1 MISMNLSEV
10 RQKDRDRAEI
20 AAAMARSTIK
30 PTQAPADYRAADFHR
45 ALVLPGSIDHSAEKR
60 RGKK

>member
-1 MISMNLSEV
+1 V
-10 RQKDRDRAEI
+10 TDAEI
-20 AAAMARSTIK
+20 AAAMARSNIK
-30 PTQAPADYRAADFHR
+30 PKQAPADYRAADFHR

>member
-1 MISMNLSEV
+1 MISMNLNDC
-10 RQKDRDRAEI
+10 RQKDLDRAEI
-20 AAAMARSTIK
+20 AAAMARSNIQ

-45 ALVLPGSIDHSAEKR
+45 ALVLPGSIDHDAQKR

>member
-1 MISMNLSEV
+1 MISMNASLIGL
-10 RQKDRDRAEI
+10 KDGPRNQI
-20 AAAMARSTIK
+20 AADIELSNIK

-60 RGKK
+60 RGRK

>member
-1 MISMNLSEV
+1 MISMNLSDV

-20 AAAMARSTIK
+20 AAAMARSNIK

-45 ALVLPGSIDHSAEKR
+45 ALVLPGSIDHDAQKR

>member
-1 MISMNLSEV
+1 MISMNLSDV

-20 AAAMARSTIK
+20 AAAMARSSIK

-45 ALVLPGSIDHSAEKR
+45 ALVLPGSIDHDAQKR